1 MRILTHTQRLTRLL
15 VLVLCIGFTKTGAI
29 AQIATWDLIGIN
41 TAGNVTSAAATT
53 NDPGI
58 TVSALVK
65 NSGMGSSNGSFANSI
80 NGTHVYETTLAAS
93 IAGNAYIEFTITPV
107 SGKTV
112 SITSIDVCAITQG
125 KDGTV
130 SLLSSIGGFT
140 ADKEISNIITGS
152 GNEIN
157 VSTQNLAV
165 SGHNNLTSAVTFRFY
180 FYGASNWDWNAFGI
194 GERHPV
200 NTTASLIVNGTVTA
214 PDASAPITPG
224 NLAAS
229 NVGEQSLTLSWTAST
244 DDIGVT
250 GYDIYN
256 GAILIGS
263 TTTELLYNVT
273 GLTAQT
279 AYIFYVKAKDASGKF
294 SSPASLDVS
303 TSDSD
308 NTPPSAPTALS
319 STNIT
324 FSGFTLSWTES
335 TDNVGVVSYEVFRG
349 TTSCGTATGTTL
361 AVSGLNESTTY
372 SMTVIAKDAAGNTS
386 IASEPLD
393 VTTIA
398 YVPGAL
404 GFLEDFNDN
413 TLTNWYSG
421 SYGLTEANQMLKI
434 NPVKSD
440 VWAGFGFSFP
450 QIDITTVPYVSMKIK
465 SNIDFNISVAV
476 GTKDGKIDNYP
487 LKFNTILVV
496 GAQEVVA
503 SDEFQE
509 YSFDYT
515 GIPAEALQTASNLHF
530 VLNPLTQEFGSAPNK
545 EIYFDDI
552 KIGDVAVRTPA
563 IATIQ
568 DQLFTVQASG
578 TVARTVKFR
587 NVTDGSTGTNA
598 INITATSSNPA
609 CIPDP
614 AVIYTSADKTGS
626 LVLDPNLLAVGE
638 AVISVVVSAPT
649 TTNKIM
655 TFKVKVM
662 PNAAPTM
669 TAIPDLITKKGTTV
683 KVKLDNI
690 NDGNSEAM
698 QNISVTGKSSDIAII
713 PAISIQ
719 RDPTD
724 FAGLLSFTTA
734 SDTPPG
740 STATVSVTLK
750 DNGGTASGGVD
761 STVYTFLV
769 TVYDEI
775 NNPPT
780 LDVIPTRSV
789 KAFAGNNSFDLTG
802 ISDGDNKSQSLTFE
816 VSATDNN
823 IVSNLSVGTVVKG
836 VAPLNFTLSG
846 NTGTASIT
854 VKVTDNGG
862 ASGNNGNQSVIRT
875 FVMTAVESPVTG
887 LVANYVP
894 FVGNVAAS
902 GITTATDGGVV
913 DILADGTVH
922 ITGTVMPQTFPAN
935 MFSLAEL
942 TGGKELDMSANKLV
956 SFKFKGAS
964 TMMILAPGTPKKLDK
979 TLIYFRVID
988 DQQPGSA
995 TSGYNISYFKLEIAN
1010 DDAWHDIYLDFNGKF
1025 YKDADGKQ
1033 TDSTRINRLM
1043 LDINSQW
1050 FPKISVDC
1058 YFKDIKLGDKAEK
1071 PLPTPQAT
1079 LNDIPNQTFYTDE
1092 APKPVLLSG
1101 ISDGSGN
1108 ATADL
1113 TVSADNE
1120 SLVSSLS
1127 IVPNDNG
1134 TALLSYTLKAGVAD
1148 SARITVIA
1156 KNTTVATSIP
1166 DTASFTV
1173 YTVDKAL
1180 MANNTVVINLAKT
1193 YQTMAGVGCFMNN
1206 NDNPDQIQQIKD
1218 LNITVLRLTSSGE
1231 LEPENENSDPNVTD
1245 FSNLNHSAIP
1255 TDVIRNINENT
1266 DCHKF
1271 FYTIWTAPSW
1281 MKQNKADFPSSA
1293 TQWAANNKL
1302 KPEMYEEFAEYV
1314 VAICKIVKEEAGVE
1328 LYAISLQNEPT
1339 FNEPYV
1345 SCQYTGAEFRELVK
1359 VVGPK
1364 MQAENLSTRIMLSED
1379 VNANN
1384 WVQANVAATN
1394 DDAATKNYLGIIA
1407 CHLYDPDGIRP
1418 GGAGAANWTSL
1429 LTFKKTTLAEGL
1441 WMTETSGFSN
1451 IWEGYWGKD
1460 YLSGNPQFFP
1470 GPLDFAGSMYTSFKY
1485 GNISGWADLNSTSEK
1500 TNDDLLGSVFK
1511 NFSAFVNP
1519 GSVMVDAISS
1529 SSNIL
1534 SLAFKNTD
1542 NTVTAILLNTS
1553 KIPMKVTLQGQNV
1566 PSLNRTFTTQ
1576 NFSPFAKGPAVTDGY
1591 ILLPPRSITT
1601 LTHSEVNAPPV
1612 YDQLESQEIALPDG
1626 DKNVTI
1632 NGIGYGQDINPQSVT
1647 TVIAT
1652 SSNPAI
1658 ANVLVIY
1665 SPNAAT
1671 AELKITPVAL
1681 GTSIITVTIK
1691 DDGGTANGG
1700 VDSTQLTFTVHVVL
1714 SGVGLKDLNKAAI
1727 SLYPNPA
1734 HNNVFVKLGNET
1746 AESIVIRDISG
1757 RIVQQE
1763 DGIRGKNNLE
1773 LSIGTLP
1780 KGLYFIT
1787 VKTKEQSHTLKF
1799 VRR

>member
-1 MRILTHTQRLTRLL
+1 MKSFKNTIQLARLL
-15 VLVLCIGFTKTGAI
+15 VLVLCIGFNSTVAF

-41 TAGNVTSAAATT
+41 TAGNASSAAATT

-58 TVSALVK
+58 KVSALVK
-65 NSGMGSSNGSFANSI
+65 NPGMGPSNGSFANSI
-80 NGTHVYETTLAAS
+80 NGTEVGETTLAAS

-107 SGKTV
+107 SGKIV

-125 KDGTV
+125 KAGTV

-140 ADKEISNIITGS
+140 ADKEISNITTGS

-157 VSTQNLAV
+157 VSSQNLAV
-165 SGHNNLTSAVTFRFY
+165 TGHTNLTSAVTFRFY
-180 FYGASNWDWNAFGI
+180 FYGASNWFYNAFGI

-200 NTTASLIVNGTVTA
+200 NTTAALIVNGTVTA
-214 PDASAPITPG
+214 PDASAPTTPG
-224 NLAAS
+224 NLAAT
-229 NVGEQSLTLSWTAST
+229 NVGTQSLTLSWTAST

-256 GAILIGS
+256 GTTLNGS

-279 AYIFYVKAKDASGKF
+279 PYTFIVKAKDASGKF

-303 TSDSD
+303 TSSPD
-308 NTPPSAPTALS
+308 NIAPTAPTALVS
-319 STNIT
+319 SNIT
-324 FSGFTLSWTES
+324 FSKFTLSWTAS
-335 TDNVGVVSYEVFRG
+335 TDNSGTIASYEVFRG
-349 TTSCGTATGTTL
+349 ATSCGTTTGTSLTI
-361 AVSGLNESTTY
+361 SGLDQSTTY
-372 SMTVIAKDAAGNTS
+372 LMTVIAKDPEGNS
-386 IASEPLD
+386 SVPSEPLG
-393 VTTIA
+393 VTTKA

-413 TLTNWYSG
+413 TPANWYSG

-450 QIDITTVPYVSMKIK
+450 QIDITNTPYVSLKIK
-465 SNIDFNISVAV
+465 SNIDFNISVAI

-487 LKFNTILVV
+487 LRFNTILVT

-503 SDEFQE
+503 SDELQE

-515 GIPAEALQTASNLHF
+515 GIPATALQNASNLHF
-530 VLNPLTQEFGSAPNK
+530 VLNPLTQEFGSVPDKA
-545 EIYFDDI
+545 IYFDDI
-552 KIGDVAVRTPA
+552 KVGDIAIRTPA

-568 DQLFTVQASG
+568 GQIFTVQASG
-578 TVARTVKFR
+578 TASRTLKFR

-598 INITATSSNPA
+598 ITITATSSDPA

-614 AVIYTSADKTGS
+614 VVNYTSPAQIGS
-626 LVLDPNLLAVGE
+626 LVLNPNILAIGE
-638 AVISVVVSAPT
+638 SVISVTVSAPN

-655 TFKVKVM
+655 TFKVKVV

-669 TAIPDLITKKGTTV
+669 TAIPDLITKKGSTV

-690 NDGNSEAM
+690 NDGNPEAM
-698 QNISVTGKSSDIAII
+698 QNISLTAKSSDIAII

-724 FAGLLSFTTA
+724 FAGLLTFTTA

-740 STATVSVTLK
+740 STTKVSATLK

-780 LDVIPTRSV
+780 LDVIPPKSV
-789 KAFAGNNSFDLTG
+789 KAFAGNNSFDLMG
-802 ISDGDNKSQSLTFE
+802 ISDGDNKNQQLTFE
-816 VSATDNN
+816 VTAAANA
-823 IVSNLSVGTVVKG
+823 IVSNFSVGAVVKG

-846 NTGTASIT
+846 NTGIATIT

-862 ASGNNGNQSVIRT
+862 ASGNNGNQSISQT

-902 GITTATDGGVV
+902 GITTATNGGVV

-922 ITGTVMPQTFPAN
+922 ITGTVKPQTFPAN

-964 TMMILAPGTPKKLDK
+964 TMMIQSPLPAKKLDK

-988 DQQPGSA
+988 AQQPGSA
-995 TSGYNISYFKLEIAN
+995 TSGYNISFIKLEIPN
-1010 DDAWHDIYLDFNGKF
+1010 DDTWHDIYLDFNGLF

-1043 LDINSQW
+1043 LDINTQW
-1050 FPKISVDC
+1050 FPQIGVDC
-1058 YFKDIKLGDKAEK
+1058 YFKDIKLGDKADK

-1079 LNDIPNQTFYTDE
+1079 IDDIANQTYYTEE
-1092 APKPVLLSG
+1092 APKPVLLCG

-1108 ATADL
+1108 TTADL
-1113 TVSADNE
+1113 TVTTDNA
-1120 SLVSSLS
+1120 SLVSNLS
-1127 IVPNDNG
+1127 IVPNDDG
-1134 TALLSYTLKAGVAD
+1134 TALLSYTLSAGVAD

-1166 DTASFTV
+1166 DTASFNV
-1173 YTVDKAL
+1173 YVVDKAL
-1180 MANNTVVINLAKT
+1180 MANNTVTMNLAKS
-1193 YQTMAGVGCFMNN
+1193 YQTMAGVGCFMSNN
-1206 NDNPDQIQQIKD
+1206 NDPAQIQQIKD
-1218 LNITVLRLTSSGE
+1218 LNITVMRLTSSGE
-1231 LEPENENSDPNVTD
+1231 FEPENDNSDPNVTD
-1245 FSNLNHSAIP
+1245 FSNLNRSAIP
-1255 TDVIRNINENT
+1255 TDAIRNINENT

-1271 FYTIWTAPSW
+1271 FYTIWTPPSW

-1293 TQWAANNKL
+1293 TQWAGNNKL

-1314 VAICKIVKEEAGVE
+1314 VAICKTVKEEAGVE

-1364 MQAENLSTRIMLSED
+1364 MKAENLSTRIMLSED

-1394 DDAATKNYLGIIA
+1394 DDATAKNYLGIVA

-1418 GGAGAANWTSL
+1418 GGAGAVNWTSL

-1441 WMTETSGFSN
+1441 WMTETSGYSN
-1451 IWEGYWGKD
+1451 VWEGYWGKD

-1485 GNISGWADLNSTSEK
+1485 GNINGWADLNSTSEK
-1500 TNDDLLGSVFK
+1500 TNDELLGSVFK

-1534 SLAFKNTD
+1534 SLAFKNSD
-1542 NTVTAILLNTS
+1542 NTVTTILLNTG
-1553 KIPMKVTLQGQNV
+1553 KVPMKVTLQGQNLPV
-1566 PSLNRTFTTQ
+1566 FNRTFTTQ
-1576 NFSPFAKGPAVTDGY
+1576 NFSPFAAGPKVTDGY

-1601 LTHSEVNAPPV
+1601 LTHSEANAPPA
-1612 YDQLESQEIALPDG
+1612 YDQLESKEIALPDG
-1626 DKNVTI
+1626 DKNITVTGI
-1632 NGIGYGQDINPQSVT
+1632 NYGQDINPQSVK
-1647 TVIAT
+1647 TVTAT

-1658 ANVLVIY
+1658 ASVSVIY
-1665 SPNAAT
+1665 NTNAAT
-1671 AELKITPVAL
+1671 AELKISPVAL

-1691 DDGGTANGG
+1691 DDGGIANGG
-1700 VDSTQLTFTVHVVL
+1700 VDSTQLTFTVKVKAVV
-1714 SGVGLKDLNKAAI
+1714 GI
-1727 SLYPNPA
+1727 SDISKSEIVLYPNPA
-1734 HNNVFVKLGNET
+1734 RSEIVLKNISPEEIHSVTIMNMNGQMLKQIKTYDGGIINVEGLET
-1746 AESIVIRDISG
+1746 GIYLV
-1757 RIVQQE
+1757 RIVQ
-1763 DGIRGKNNLE
+1763 KNN
-1773 LSIGTLP
+1773 TLN
-1780 KGLYFIT
+1780 
-1787 VKTKEQSHTLKF
+1787 TLKF
-1799 VRR
+1799 IKQ

>member
-1 MRILTHTQRLTRLL
+1 MKSSTRTKQSAKQMVLLTEPRLRAPQAFLHSVKRLSTAL
-15 VLVLCIGFTKTGAI
+15 VLV
-29 AQIATWDLIGIN
+29 
-41 TAGNVTSAAATT
+41 
-53 NDPGI
+53 
-58 TVSALVK
+58 
-65 NSGMGSSNGSFANSI
+65 
-80 NGTHVYETTLAAS
+80 
-93 IAGNAYIEFTITPV
+93 
-107 SGKTV
+107 
-112 SITSIDVCAITQG
+112 
-125 KDGTV
+125 
-130 SLLSSIGGFT
+130 SLLLVSNFTHAAKPDAGYRYLRLTALGGVSSFDIFIFELEWMVGST
-140 ADKEISNIITGS
+140 AYPTVKKTN
-152 GNEIN
+152 
-157 VSTQNLAV
+157 A
-165 SGHNNLTSAVTFRFY
+165 TS
-180 FYGASNWDWNAFGI
+180 S
-194 GERHPV
+194 
-200 NTTASLIVNGTVTA
+200 TVTA
-214 PDASAPITPG
+214 TVQSGSAWLAYDGVRNFSGMWSPGVTTYPLSITCDLGQGISIDPTGIQISIEWNGRAMSSFTCEGSNDNSTWTNLYTKSGLTENDWVRDATNSFTFPVPDTEAPSIPENLSASNISQSGFSLSWDASTDNVAVDSYELFLDGISIGSTTANSYSFSGLNASTIYSIIIKSKDNSGNVSEASSPLNVKTADPDIVAPTAPTSLVAGDITHSG
-224 NLAAS
+224 FN
-229 NVGEQSLTLSWTAST
+229 LSWTAST
-244 DDIGVT
+244 D
-250 GYDIYN
+250 
-256 GAILIGS
+256 
-263 TTTELLYNVT
+263 
-273 GLTAQT
+273 
-279 AYIFYVKAKDASGKF
+279 
-294 SSPASLDVS
+294 
-303 TSDSD
+303 
-308 NTPPSAPTALS
+308 
-319 STNIT
+319 
-324 FSGFTLSWTES
+324 
-335 TDNVGVVSYEVFRG
+335 NVGVTLYEVFNGTLSLG
-349 TTSCGTATGTTL
+349 TTSTTSL
-361 AVSGLNESTTY
+361 TIAGLSPSTKYTI
-372 SMTVIAKDAAGNTS
+372 TVKAKDAAGNLS
-386 IASEPLD
+386 PASEPID
-393 VTTIA
+393 VTTME
-398 YVPGAL
+398 YLPGAL
-404 GFLEDFNDN
+404 GFLENFNDN
-413 TLTNWYSG
+413 VLTNWYSG

-450 QIDITTVPYVSMKIK
+450 QIDITATPYVSMKIK
-465 SNIDFNISVAV
+465 SNIDFNIWVAI
-476 GTKDGKIDNYP
+476 GTKDGRIDNYP
-487 LKFNTILVV
+487 LKFNTILQV

-503 SDEFQE
+503 SNEFQE

-515 GIPAEALQTASNLHF
+515 GIPATALQTASNLHF
-530 VLNPLTQEFGSAPNK
+530 VLNPLTQEFGSKPNK

-552 KIGDVAVRTPA
+552 KIGDIAVRTPA

-568 DQLFTVQASG
+568 DQMFTVQESG
-578 TVARTVKFR
+578 TASRTVKFR

-598 INITATSSNPA
+598 ITITATSSNPA

-614 AVIYTSADKTGS
+614 VVTYTSPGKTGS
-626 LVLDPNLLAVGE
+626 IVLTPIVSAIGE
-638 AVISVVVSAPT
+638 SIISVTVSAPN

-655 TFKVKVM
+655 TFKVKVV

-669 TAIPDLITKKGTTV
+669 TSIPDLITKKGTTV

-690 NDGNSEAM
+690 NDGNPEAM
-698 QNISVTGKSSDIAII
+698 QNISVTAKSSDIAII

-724 FAGLLSFTTA
+724 FSGLLTFNTA
-734 SDTPPG
+734 SGTPPG
-740 STATVSVTLK
+740 STATVRVTLK

-761 STVYTFLV
+761 STVYTFNV
-769 TVYDEI
+769 TVYDDI

-780 LDVIPTRSV
+780 LDVIPPKSV

-802 ISDGDNKSQSLTFE
+802 ISDGDNKNQQLTFE
-816 VSATDNN
+816 VTAEANA
-823 IVSNLSVGTVVKG
+823 IVSNFSVGAVVKG

-846 NTGTASIT
+846 NTGTATIT

-862 ASGNNGNQSVIRT
+862 ANGNNGNQSISRT

-913 DILADGTVH
+913 NILADGTVH
-922 ITGTVMPQTFPAN
+922 ITGTVLPQTFPAN

-942 TGGKELDMSANKLV
+942 TGGKELDMSANKLA

-995 TSGYNISYFKLEIAN
+995 TSGYNISFIKLEIPN
-1010 DDAWHDIYLDFNGKF
+1010 DDAWHDIYLDFNGLF
-1025 YKDADGKQ
+1025 YKNSEGKQ

-1043 LDINSQW
+1043 LDINTQW

-1058 YFKDIKLGDKAEK
+1058 FFKDIKLGDKADK

-1079 LNDIPNQTFYTDE
+1079 INDIANQTYYTE
-1092 APKPVLLSG
+1092 EVPKPLLLSG

-1113 TVSADNE
+1113 TVTTDNA
-1120 SLVSSLS
+1120 SLVSNLS

-1134 TALLSYTLKAGVAD
+1134 TALLSYTLNSGIAD
-1148 SARITVIA
+1148 SAMITVIA

-1166 DTASFTV
+1166 DTASFNV
-1173 YTVDKAL
+1173 YVVDKAM
-1180 MANNTVVINLAKT
+1180 MANNIVNINLAKS
-1193 YQTMAGVGCFMNN
+1193 YQTIAGVGCFVNN
-1206 NDNPDQIQQIKD
+1206 NNNQAQIQQIKD
-1218 LNITVLRLTSSGE
+1218 LNITLMRLTSSGE
-1231 LEPENENSDPNVTD
+1231 FEPENDNPDPNVTD
-1245 FSNLNHSAIP
+1245 FSNLNRSAIP
-1255 TDVIRNINENT
+1255 TDAIRNINENT

-1271 FYTIWTAPSW
+1271 FYTIWTPPSW

-1293 TQWAANNKL
+1293 TQWAGNNKL

-1314 VAICKIVKEEAGVE
+1314 VAICKTVKEEAGVE

-1364 MQAENLSTRIMLSED
+1364 MKAENLSTRIMLSED

-1394 DDAATKNYLGIIA
+1394 DDATAKNYLGIVA

-1470 GPLDFAGSMYTSFKY
+1470 GPLDFAGSMYSSFKY

-1500 TNDDLLGSVFK
+1500 TNDELLGSVFK

-1553 KIPMKVTLQGQNV
+1553 KVPMKVTLQGQNLPV
-1566 PSLNRTFTTQ
+1566 FNRTFTTQ
-1576 NFSPFAKGPAVTDGY
+1576 NFSPFAAGPKVTDGY

-1601 LTHSEVNAPPV
+1601 LTHSEANAPPA

-1626 DKNVTI
+1626 EKNITVTGI
-1632 NGIGYGQDINPQSVT
+1632 NYGQDANTQSVT
-1647 TVIAT
+1647 TVTAT

-1658 ANVLVIY
+1658 ASVSVIY
-1665 SPNAAT
+1665 NTNGAT
-1671 AELKITPVAL
+1671 AELKIKPVAL
-1681 GTSIITVTIK
+1681 GTSVITVTIM

-1700 VDSTQLTFTVHVVL
+1700 VDTTQLTFTVHVVSSL
-1714 SGVGLKDLNKAAI
+1714 VGLKDSDKAVI

-1734 HNNVFVKLGNET
+1734 HDNVCVKLGNET

-1763 DGIRGKNNLE
+1763 VGIRGKNNLE
-1773 LSIGTLP
+1773 LSIETLP
-1780 KGLYFIT
+1780 KGIYFIT
-1787 VKTKEQSHTLKF
+1787 VKTKEQSHTMKF